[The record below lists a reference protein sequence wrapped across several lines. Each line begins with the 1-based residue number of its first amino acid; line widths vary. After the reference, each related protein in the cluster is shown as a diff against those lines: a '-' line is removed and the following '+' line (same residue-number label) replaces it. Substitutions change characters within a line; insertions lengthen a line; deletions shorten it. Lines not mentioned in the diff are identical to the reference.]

1 MMRFVLLM
9 MLLLSALEA
18 EICKTSTPACQEKV
32 PLGKAY
38 SLVYRSHP
46 LTAPNPKIERAMII
60 IHGAGRNAND
70 YFQTGLAAAFLAD
83 ALENTIVL
91 SPRFTGNNGNGC
103 KDPLDKGEIAW
114 DCGDWKN
121 GFESLNEKGVYS
133 YDFLD
138 KLLNM
143 LNDASVF
150 PNLKSIVVSG
160 HSAGGQIVNRYA
172 AANKVHEKMRVPVR
186 YVVSNPSS
194 YVYLDDQRL
203 PREFSCDT
211 NGECKESFRAYG
223 DRRNCTT
230 FNNWMH
236 GLDNL
241 KGYAAS
247 LNAETIRKQLLSR
260 PVTYLL
266 GELDTLPIAGFDSSC
281 ISMAQ
286 GPTRFDRGKAYFAH
300 MKKQKAKD
308 HVLVPVPLCGHN
320 NRCIWTADVALPILF
335 PKLPG
340 N

>member
-1 MMRFVLLM
+1 MRLLTLV
-9 MLLLSALEA
+9 MLLACVLQAQ
-18 EICKTSTPACQEKV
+18 ICKTSTPVCMEKL

-46 LTAPNPKIERAMII
+46 LTSPNAKIERAMII
-60 IHGAGRNAND
+60 VHGAGRNADD
-70 YFQTGLAAAFLAD
+70 YFQTGMAAAFLAD
-83 ALENTIVL
+83 ALENTIVI
-91 SPRFTGNNGNGC
+91 SPRYAGNAGNNC
-103 KDPLDKGEIAW
+103 KDPLEKGEIAW

-121 GFESLNEKGVYS
+121 GFESLSEKGVTS

-138 KLLNM
+138 KLLN
-143 LNDASVF
+143 LLDDKNVF
-150 PNLKSIVVSG
+150 PNLKTIVLSG
-160 HSAGGQIVNRYA
+160 HSAGGQFVNRYA
-172 AANKVHEKMRVPVR
+172 AANKVHDKLHVPVR

-194 YVYLDDQRL
+194 YVYVDDQRL
-203 PREFSCDT
+203 PRDFTCDT
-211 NGECKESFRAYG
+211 KGECKESFRAYA
-223 DRRNCTT
+223 DRANCTT
-230 FNNWMH
+230 FNQWMH
-236 GLDNL
+236 GLENL

-247 LNAETIRKQLLSR
+247 LNADTIRKQLLSR

-335 PKLPG
+335 PKVEG
-340 N
+340 K